1 MLSSGYQC
9 LFSGIWK
16 PPCEEPCIL
25 NAIFLAVIDSY
36 YRDKKKFS
44 EGKIKQWTT
53 LSTVLVA

>member
-1 MLSSGYQC
+1 MDTNVYLVGSENHLARNHASSMH
-9 LFSGIWK
+9 F
-16 PPCEEPCIL
+16 
-25 NAIFLAVIDSY
+25 FLALIDSY